1 VKSPVPELEH
11 VTVDTIRPP
20 ELARERSCS
29 NERSNDH
36 SDDFLSHDRRCSRH
50 CRAPS
55 DKEELCLCPIPDDKH
70 QVFWSEDKG
79 STSGK
84 PYHMSTG
91 RIVRLWFNADF
102 DLFARDARLELAND
116 RGIERDRLNAMTMTD
131 VFPTRGTI
139 VIVAGGVLIGNGVGE
154 LGYRIRPTSFL
165 ADTYA
170 AIRA

>member
-1 VKSPVPELEH
+1 
-11 VTVDTIRPP
+11 
-20 ELARERSCS
+20 
-29 NERSNDH
+29 
-36 SDDFLSHDRRCSRH
+36 
-50 CRAPS
+50 
-55 DKEELCLCPIPDDKH
+55 
-70 QVFWSEDKG
+70 
-79 STSGK
+79 
-84 PYHMSTG
+84 MSTG

-170 AIRA
+170 AIRAYVTYFHNLSPVRCPEWQQQDTIEKWRSQ